1 MIIGIDIDDTIAD
14 TYEVMFN
21 YAQEFTVNYLKRD
34 AAIKQLNDCKTH
46 MYIKEL
52 FDWNNEE
59 DMPYLE
65 QYYEKII
72 INTKPKTLAIDYLNK
87 LKEEGNKIVIIT
99 ARWTADFVDVEKLT
113 REWIEKY
120 RIPCDKLIINAE
132 NKLIAAKQENI
143 DMFIDDS
150 FKNCKAISDSGIK
163 TYIMDTRVNRAFS
176 DEKIER
182 VFSWPHLY
190 QRFQEYKKEV

>member
-21 YAQEFTVNYLKRD
+21 YAQEYTVNFLKKD
-34 AAIKQLNDCKTH
+34 ATIKKLTDCQTH

-52 FDWNNEE
+52 FDWNDEE

-72 INTKPKTLAIDYLNK
+72 RNTRPKTIAVDYLKK
-87 LKEEGNKIVIIT
+87 LKEDGNKIIIIT

-120 RIPCDKLIINAE
+120 EIPCDKLIINAE
-132 NKLIAAKQENI
+132 NKLIAAKMENI
-143 DMFIDDS
+143 DVFVDDS
-150 FKNCKAISDSGIK
+150 FKNCKSISDNGIK

-176 DEKIER
+176 DSKIER

-190 QRFQEYKKEV
+190 QKFQEYKKEV